1 MLLRRKR
8 SGTLTLNWL
17 IRKLFV
23 VKNAH
28 ESQARIHPGKKI
40 TVRGKFREGLLLFD
54 LKFDFF
60 LIYGFL
66 DG

>member
-28 ESQARIHPGKKI
+28 ETKARILPKKL
-40 TVRGKFREGLLLFD
+40 TFRGIFRSGLL
-54 LKFDFF
+54 
-60 LIYGFL
+60 
-66 DG
+66 